1 VSGTAAN
8 TPSELSGG
16 VIGGIAQTAPNDQ
29 IGRRN
34 VTPRV
39 GAVAVPTG
47 GIEQTVHSQLNEA
60 TGDNPGSTPKRPEGP
75 IGFHPLP

>member
-1 VSGTAAN
+1 
-8 TPSELSGG
+8 
-16 VIGGIAQTAPNDQ
+16 
-29 IGRRN
+29 

-47 GIEQTVHSQLNEA
+47 GIEQSVHAALNA
-60 TGDNPGSTPKRPEGP
+60 AKGDNPASTPQRPEGP